1 MASISLINISVGV
14 VAIKEHLA
22 KWSIYISFSG
32 IDLVQFLHLYA
43 NFSLKFAGGKEL
55 QIFKLIND
63 RSFELVIVSH
73 DVRKDLFFF
82 SMQKFKLK
90 KKRILETDAK
100 PNSSFNSMVSSH
112 IRNRFCF
119 WPRRTFLGL
128 LIRHCSEDSSK
139 SWISPFQVSISHF
152 CSLFGPFWM
161 LITVKLGYVTNSWL

>member
-90 KKRILETDAK
+90 KREFSKQMQSRIPRSTRW
-100 PNSSFNSMVSSH
+100 S
-112 IRNRFCF
+112 
-119 WPRRTFLGL
+119 RRTFGTGSVFGL
-128 LIRHCSEDSSK
+128 DEPSLDS
-139 SWISPFQVSISHF
+139 
-152 CSLFGPFWM
+152 
-161 LITVKLGYVTNSWL
+161 